1 LRGGY
6 AETRIGQW
14 FFMSAYF
21 VLKDNHQ
28 RNKPFLALRKKE
40 NFLWFERTTEVY
52 IKRFPFLVIEGGRGT
67 GKTKQL
73 KKLSGWSSQLWGT
86 EAVYI
91 DCAEA
96 LSSWY
101 FRAGLTKE
109 DLKGLT
115 QPEKN
120 ELLIDTL
127 AGKVVLL
134 DNLET
139 VNSKVKIHL
148 VREIIYNASAGVIAT
163 ENLKKVDPSI
173 IQTIK
178 RKNSTKTLEPIHF
191 GTTEEEVKDV
201 SIIAGAVL
209 ILGVAL
215 LYGAWWVIPVAV
227 SLRLLAR
234 EGQK

>member
-1 LRGGY
+1 M
-6 AETRIGQW
+6 T
-14 FFMSAYF
+14 AYF
-21 VLKDNHQ
+21 VLKDNYQ
-28 RNKPFLALRKKE
+28 RRRPFLALRKKE
-40 NFLWFERTTEVY
+40 KVLWIEKTTEVY
-52 IKRFPFLVIEGGRGT
+52 IKRLPFLVVEGGRGT
-67 GKTKQL
+67 GKTRQL
-73 KKLSGWSSQLWGT
+73 KKLSGWSSKLWGT
-86 EAVYI
+86 DAVYI

-101 FRAGLTKE
+101 VRAGLTKE
-109 DLKGLT
+109 DLKGLS

-120 ELLIDTL
+120 ELLIETL
-127 AGKVVLL
+127 SGKVVLL

-139 VNSKVKIHL
+139 VQSKVKLHL

-173 IQTIK
+173 IQTLK
-178 RKNSTKTLEPIHF
+178 WKNKTKTLEVIHL
-191 GTTEEEVKDV
+191 GTSEEEVKDV
-201 SIIAGAVL
+201 SIIASAVL

-227 SLRLLAR
+227 SLRLLYR